1 LTVQEMIA
9 EVLEVVPG
17 CSKVQE
23 GTKCRI
29 CGYPTGYPEFGE
41 TYCYEP
47 CAWALR
53 VLRLIEFSSEVPL
66 QGLNTSLAEVE
77 QEKQ

>member
-1 LTVQEMIA
+1 LTIPEMIN

-17 CSKVQE
+17 CSEVQA

-29 CGYPTGYPEFGE
+29 CGYPTGYSEFGE

-53 VLRLIEFSSEVPL
+53 VLRLIEFSSEIPVQDL
-66 QGLNTSLAEVE
+66 STSPVGVE